1 MVTSI
6 PVKIGVGSLVW
17 FVTTDKDK
25 HPLLQMGRTA
35 VIDKIIY
42 SANGRKVKQY
52 VVLLH
57 CTTAKERGDFL
68 SRKTQYIAALGMYVG
83 VLPQPIA
90 LPQSYFGVVREQAT
104 IR

>member
-1 MVTSI
+1 MGNPI
-6 PVKIGVGSLVW
+6 PLKVVVGSTLWLVA
-17 FVTTDKDK
+17 TDREK
-25 HPLLQMGRTA
+25 HPLCQMGRTA
-35 VIDKIIY
+35 TVVDIIY

>member
-1 MVTSI
+1 MGYTI
-6 PVKIGVGSLVW
+6 PLKVVVGSTLW
-17 FVTTDKDK
+17 LVTTDREK
-25 HPLLQMGRTA
+25 HPLCQMGRTA
-35 VIDKIIY
+35 TVVDIIY
-42 SANGRKVKQY
+42 RANGKPQQY

-57 CTTAKERGDFL
+57 CTTAKERGDFA

-90 LPQSYFGVVREQAT
+90 LPQSYFGVVREQTT

>member
-1 MVTSI
+1 
-6 PVKIGVGSLVW
+6 
-17 FVTTDKDK
+17 
-25 HPLLQMGRTA
+25 MGRTA
-35 VIDKIIY
+35 TVVDIIY

-68 SRKTQYIAALGMYVG
+68 SRKTQYVPALNRYVG
-83 VLPQPIA
+83 VLPQSIA